1 MKGLL
6 ITSRDVLMIES
17 VVIFVTNMK
26 YVAILII
33 SL

>member
-6 ITSRDVLMIES
+6 IASRDELMIES
-17 VVIFVTNMK
+17 VVILVANMK

>member
-17 VVIFVTNMK
+17 VVILVTNMK

>member
-6 ITSRDVLMIES
+6 ITSRDELMIES
-17 VVIFVTNMK
+17 VVILVANMK

>member
-6 ITSRDVLMIES
+6 ITSTDELMIES
-17 VVIFVTNMK
+17 VVILVANMK